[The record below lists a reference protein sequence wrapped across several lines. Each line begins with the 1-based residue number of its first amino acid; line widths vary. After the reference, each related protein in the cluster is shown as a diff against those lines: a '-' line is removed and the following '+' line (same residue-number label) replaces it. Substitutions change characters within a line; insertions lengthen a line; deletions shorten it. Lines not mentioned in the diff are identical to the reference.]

1 MMTEHSLAIDFD
13 TNVTVSDILSQ
24 NELDVTSLKQDNPDA
39 PVREHVDQ
47 DEEFDA
53 RAQELSAIDA
63 YIAKNGVTTPT
74 AEDFKPKSQSW
85 RGKKSHKTDAQVDR
99 RGRPRKTFTKELSFV
114 RTLQADKG
122 LIDKEGKDQFMRA
135 RRGRAKKGEV
145 REVFTVYYTNVE
157 KVSEGT
163 WTRKDLQTMAK
174 ASS

>member
-99 RGRPRKTFTKELSFV
+99 RGRPRKTFTKDLSFV
-114 RTLQADKG
+114 RVHTADFDLG
-122 LIDKEGKDQFMRA
+122 EGEDVFKRA
-135 RRGRAKKGEV
+135 GRGRAKKGEV

-163 WTRKDLQTMAK
+163 WTRDDLQAMAK
-174 ASS
+174 AS